1 MPVGNRSVRRLPLLA
16 PKFQTGRSSA
26 RRRGVIIV
34 EFLFVMPLLF
44 IQLLAILEFVFIGI
58 ATEAVTS
65 AVVIGA
71 REAALSYPTAFPFDD
86 GTADPTGNNDIADRV
101 SLRLERALAVVNL
114 EVRQTG
120 VGDNPARANAFVRV
134 TRRPTAVLTQSA
146 ERGDTTLSGD
156 APHLGDAVAVG
167 EAVVTVCVPLVDAS
181 APSSGLGNPVPNW
194 LAPVGF
200 SLAGRNIRVTARA
213 PLE

>member
-1 MPVGNRSVRRLPLLA
+1 MRRIGCSA
-16 PKFQTGRSSA
+16 QKNETGRSSA

-44 IQLLAILEFVFIGI
+44 IQLLAIFEFVFIGI
-58 ATEAVTS
+58 VTEAVTS
-65 AVVIGA
+65 AAVIGA
-71 REAALSYPTAFPFDD
+71 REAALSYPTGFDFD
-86 GTADPTGNNDIADRV
+86 NGGTNPAENNDIADRV
-101 SLRLERALAVVNL
+101 ALRLEQALAVVNL
-114 EVRQTG
+114 EVRPL
-120 VGDNPARANAFVRV
+120 NPTRANAFVLV
-134 TRRPTAVLTQSA
+134 TRNLVDAK
-146 ERGDTTLSGD
+146 RGDLSVD
-156 APHLGDAVAVG
+156 RPHLGDAPVPG

-181 APSSGLGNPVPNW
+181 APTSGLGNPVPNW

>member
-1 MPVGNRSVRRLPLLA
+1 
-16 PKFQTGRSSA
+16 
-26 RRRGVIIV
+26 
-34 EFLFVMPLLF
+34 MPLLF
-44 IQLLAILEFVFIGI
+44 IQLLAIFEFVFIGI
-58 ATEAVTS
+58 VTEAVTS

-71 REAALSYPTAFPFDD
+71 REAALSYPTAYPFDD

-101 SLRLERALAVVNL
+101 ALRLERALAVVNL

-120 VGDNPARANAFVRV
+120 INDNTARANAFVRV

-146 ERGDTTLSGD
+146 ERGEVALSSN
-156 APHLGDAVAVG
+156 APDLGDTIAVG

-181 APSSGLGNPVPNW
+181 APTSGLGNPVPNW

-200 SLAGRNIRVTARA
+200 SLAGRNIRVTARS

>member
-1 MPVGNRSVRRLPLLA
+1 MRRIRHSA
-16 PKFQTGRSSA
+16 PRCSTGRSSA

-44 IQLLAILEFVFIGI
+44 IQLLAIFEFVFIGI
-58 ATEAVTS
+58 VTEAVTS

-101 SLRLERALAVVNL
+101 ALRLERALAVVNL

-120 VGDNPARANAFVRV
+120 INDNAARANAFVRV

-146 ERGDTTLSGD
+146 ERGEVALSAN
-156 APHLGDAVAVG
+156 APDLGDSIAVG

-181 APSSGLGNPVPNW
+181 APTSGLGNPVPNW

-213 PLE
+213 TLE